1 MNIAPKPPLARQGQ
15 QLASHGRYGDS
26 QLVHMN
32 PYEVQGLAAMSPT
45 GQLTK
50 NPVTGQ
56 PEAFLPFLAPLLGK
70 AIGTKL
76 LAGKLGAGLAGA
88 IGSGIGTFAE
98 SGSLEKGLVSGI
110 TGFGLGKIFSAG
122 AEAVGAGTE
131 LGQMTAAQQGLQEAG
146 KAAGSV
152 SPDILDASKIL
163 QQPNSMVNA
172 ATLGDALGTKTSVPI
187 SYNPFEGVVGGE
199 TVTPISQSAQ
209 SLLDASQQVGT
220 ATSALDSARQG
231 ISFGDRLAAFTE
243 PEGLRAMGQA
253 ALQPANLLTT
263 GTGLGLRAQ
272 MEAQEDM
279 QRRADEAAADDE
291 AYAQGFR
298 NVLTDSLG
306 LARGSNP
313 NPYTSK
319 YVGNYAG
326 GGLVKMNNGGG
337 LDDDEYYENMPRQ
350 SATDIAGLEGPYV
363 TGRFND
369 DGTLGP
375 RMSYKQIMQSSPQAQ
390 EEGRYFIEPSPGS
403 AAERQAFLKGGFKQ
417 DPPTDY
423 RHGFEE
429 EYSFFDFI
437 GDRDLD
443 RTLDLFGAG
452 PSDYLAGLLAATP
465 ERLEELGTPYAEGTK
480 PLAEYTTTKGQQFSG
495 LDNFSDMG
503 VGKMEPI
510 VNQPPAADPVDP
522 VDPTPV
528 DPIPDPV
535 TPDPEPELPPEP
547 DPTFM
552 DAVKA
557 LGIDVDGEY
566 LRGEGRQVYDVLE
579 DFDAFGAG
587 DVSEVSDYFG
597 ITPEF
602 AQDNIEIIRQNR
614 ATDALLDA
622 AIEGG
627 IEQVDPGE
635 EADDPYTEGEKD
647 AVFGLIQSGE
657 LTKPAAAEYFQI
669 PLDEINAAYESMLA
683 EYNKDQEAVQQGQ
696 SANQQLA
703 STLDTFADPVFGDP
717 DLADAYALGEIDAAE
732 LTQYSAEGG
741 RLGKKR
747 IMTKNGVMELANGGI
762 ATAIDSAPVAMEEA
776 VVEQIPDDMQLG
788 SMVGAESATFDNGM
802 GGIDYD
808 GLVAMTIEAVRGNVD
823 NADEVIE
830 MFIDEYGVEEFRKLR
845 EAVLQSIVPGA
856 QTEGKI
862 VGSGGGMDD
871 EVMGMIGENHPVA
884 VAPDEYIVA
893 ADVVSGLG
901 DGSSEAGADILDQM
915 MTNVRTARTGG
926 RQPAPI
932 DKSAVLPA

>member
-152 SPDILDASKIL
+152 SPDILEASNIL

-172 ATLGDALGTKTSVPI
+172 STLGDALGAKTSVPVG
-187 SYNPFEGVVGGE
+187 YDPFLGPTGGE
-199 TVTPISQSAQ
+199 TVIPISESAQ
-209 SLLDASQQVGT
+209 SFLDASQQVGS

-231 ISFGDRLAAFTE
+231 ISFGDRLAAFTK
-243 PEGLRAMGQA
+243 PEGLKAMGQA
-253 ALQPANLLTT
+253 ALQPSNLLTT

-306 LARGSNP
+306 MARGSNP

-326 GGLVKMNNGGG
+326 GGLVKMQNGGG

-369 DGTLGP
+369 DGTLG

-417 DPPTDY
+417 DPPADY

-503 VGKMEPI
+503 VAKIDPI
-510 VNQPPAADPVDP
+510 VPPPPPPPPPAADPVDP
-522 VDPTPV
+522 T
-528 DPIPDPV
+528 PDPV

-587 DVSEVSDYFG
+587 DVAELSEYFEV
-597 ITPEF
+597 TPEF
-602 AQDNIEIIRQNR
+602 AQDSIEIIRQNR

-683 EYNKDQEAVQQGQ
+683 EYNKE
-696 SANQQLA
+696 
-703 STLDTFADPVFGDP
+703 
-717 DLADAYALGEIDAAE
+717 
-732 LTQYSAEGG
+732 
-741 RLGKKR
+741 
-747 IMTKNGVMELANGGI
+747 
-762 ATAIDSAPVAMEEA
+762 
-776 VVEQIPDDMQLG
+776 
-788 SMVGAESATFDNGM
+788 
-802 GGIDYD
+802 
-808 GLVAMTIEAVRGNVD
+808 
-823 NADEVIE
+823 
-830 MFIDEYGVEEFRKLR
+830 
-845 EAVLQSIVPGA
+845 
-856 QTEGKI
+856 
-862 VGSGGGMDD
+862 
-871 EVMGMIGENHPVA
+871 
-884 VAPDEYIVA
+884 
-893 ADVVSGLG
+893 
-901 DGSSEAGADILDQM
+901 
-915 MTNVRTARTGG
+915 
-926 RQPAPI
+926 
-932 DKSAVLPA
+932 